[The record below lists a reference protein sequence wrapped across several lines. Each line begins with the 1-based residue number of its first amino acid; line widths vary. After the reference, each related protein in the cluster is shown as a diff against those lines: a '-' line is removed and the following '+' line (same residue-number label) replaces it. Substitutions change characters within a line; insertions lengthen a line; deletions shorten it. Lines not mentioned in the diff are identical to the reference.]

1 MLFKLFLIFSIIPV
15 IEIYLLIKV
24 GRLAGALPTVALLL
38 FISFAGAWLVRSQG
52 FAIMGRIQ
60 RELASG
66 RIPAASMLDGAVI
79 LIGGLLLLTPG
90 FFTDFIGLFFL
101 FPLTRAM
108 IKQYLGLWLQ
118 KKLAGGQIIINRR

>member
-1 MLFKLFLIFSIIPV
+1 MLFRLFLIFSVVPV

-24 GRLAGALPTVALLL
+24 GRLVGALPTVALLL
-38 FISFAGAWLVRSQG
+38 LISFAGAWLVRAQG

-60 RELASG
+60 SELASG
-66 RIPAASMLDGAVI
+66 RIPAASMLDGAVV

-90 FFTDFIGLFFL
+90 FFTDFLGLFCL
-101 FPLTRAM
+101 IPLTRAM

-118 KKLAGGQIIINRR
+118 RKLSSGQIIIHRR

>member
-24 GRLAGALPTVALLL
+24 GRLVGALPTVALLL
-38 FISFAGAWLVRSQG
+38 IISFTGAWLVRSQG

-79 LIGGLLLLTPG
+79 LMGGLLLLTPG